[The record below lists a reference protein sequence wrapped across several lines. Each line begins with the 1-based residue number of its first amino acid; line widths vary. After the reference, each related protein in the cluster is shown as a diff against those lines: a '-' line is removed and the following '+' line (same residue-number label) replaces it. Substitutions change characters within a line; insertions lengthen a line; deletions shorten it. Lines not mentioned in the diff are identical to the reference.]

1 MPDASPYILV
11 LSTCPDEATA
21 ERLAVNLVDAKVAAC
36 VNILG
41 PLRSIYHWKGAVQ
54 KDDEMLLIVKTHRD
68 RYSEVERLIVQQH
81 PTNFP
86 RWCKSQLVPDRQII
100 FRGWATVSRSIRC
113 VSLRLTC

>member
-21 ERLAVNLVDAKVAAC
+21 ERLAVDLVDAKVAAC

-54 KDDEMLLIVKTHRD
+54 KDDEMLLIVKTHGD

-81 PTNFP
+81 PYELP
-86 RWCKSQLVPDRQII
+86 EVVQV
-100 FRGWATVSRSIRC
+100 AIRAGSADYLSWMGHC
-113 VSLRLTC
+113 LEID

>member
-81 PTNFP
+81 PYELP
-86 RWCKSQLVPDRQII
+86 EVVQVAIGAGSADYLSWMGHCLEID
-100 FRGWATVSRSIRC
+100 
-113 VSLRLTC
+113 